1 MESREEHFNNG
12 HPTGNP
18 AKQERHVEVRRR
30 AFLAGAAWSLP
41 VIATAVATPL
51 TAASVDARG
60 RFVIESMQGGTWI
73 DPQYYGASIQL
84 RNDDTRAT
92 TLPVE
97 PITSGVVVVT
107 FASVDVGALQ
117 PAVIA
122 NAGGSSPVV
131 AALPATDPTWTA
143 GGAVDNGDGTTSYTL
158 VFAGSVAGQ
167 GVTHVSFGIL
177 GSSPLHSGITVEVR
191 ATGDPTDGTTSS
203 RTVTLF

>member
-1 MESREEHFNNG
+1 MTPHEQFSADHGVSR
-12 HPTGNP
+12 
-18 AKQERHVEVRRR
+18 QRHEGVSRRTL
-30 AFLAGAAWSLP
+30 LAGAAWSAP
-41 VIATAVATPL
+41 VIAAAVATPL
-51 TAASVDARG
+51 AAASTDARG
-60 RFVIESMQGGTWI
+60 RFVIETMQGGTWI

-107 FASVDVGALQ
+107 FASVDVGAFQ

-131 AALPATDPTWTA
+131 AGLPATDPTWTA

-167 GVTHVSFGIL
+167 GVTHVTFGVL
-177 GSSPLHSGITVEVR
+177 GSSPLHSGISVDVR

-203 RTVTLF
+203 RTATLF